1 MATREA
7 RREKR
12 EEITN
17 KGREDTPIKLTAK
30 YVSPWDVS
38 NRCISA
44 EWAASKDWR
53 HGSKTT
59 TDRDAQRQRQIPRE
73 TETETDTGRRER
85 FVRSKTSGSTNS
97 RRRDNGSTS
106 NQ

>member
-17 KGREDTPIKLTAK
+17 EGREDTPIKLTAK
-30 YVSPWDVS
+30 YVSPWDIT

-44 EWAASKDWR
+44 EWAASKR
-53 HGSKTT
+53 LETRIK
-59 TDRDAQRQRQIPRE
+59 DRNRQRR
-73 TETETDTGRRER
+73 TETETDTER
-85 FVRSKTSGSTNS
+85 N
-97 RRRDNGSTS
+97 RDRD
-106 NQ
+106 